1 MTPFIQLPVSL
12 QDHLLGVLAFV
23 IYLQM
28 AGIAAAYVWTRSR
41 RQMLPFALL
50 FLFHLAL
57 LVLMTVGRGYF
68 GAAGRRYPLAFGLV
82 QCPLAA
88 AVLYLTAAGLLDL
101 FLLYRLWRLY
111 QRSVTKNSI
120 KESADSMPAG
130 LCFCQPDG
138 MPLLVNLRMQEL
150 SHAYTGASL
159 QNGLEF
165 WKNLTAVSSRGEII
179 RGGGQPVLKLADGRV
194 FTFAKSLIRLK
205 DKKMIEIVALDT
217 TDQYQL
223 GQKLQQENEELDA
236 MNGRL
241 RQYSVEADALTRS
254 EEILAAKIRIHD
266 ELGNALVATRYYLA
280 WGAQRPQP
288 EALLEMRHQCMELF
302 TKAGIPEK
310 TAGVREQL
318 EAAAAA
324 AGVRVHLDGMFPGQ
338 DVPAARL
345 LLNASRECLTN
356 AVRHAAADS
365 LDIRISEQDGFYDAV
380 FENNGTPPAK
390 TIAEGGGLS
399 SLRRRIEQ
407 AGGTMT
413 VLSVPKFRLQIS
425 NPKGSERL

>member
-12 QDHLLGVLAFV
+12 QDHLLGVLAFI

-41 RQMLPFALL
+41 RQMLPFVLL

-57 LVLMTVGRGYF
+57 LVLMTAGRGYF
-68 GAAGRRYPLAFGLV
+68 SLGEHRYPLAFRLI
-82 QCPLAA
+82 QCPLNVILLYLLAA
-88 AVLYLTAAGLLDL
+88 ALLDL

-111 QRSVTKNSI
+111 QRSITKNSI

-138 MPLLVNLRMQEL
+138 LPLLVNLRMQEI
-150 SHAYTGASL
+150 SHAYTGVSV

-165 WKNLTAVSSRGEII
+165 WNHLTAASGRGEIV
-179 RGGGQPVLKLADGRV
+179 RGGAQPVVKLADGRV
-194 FTFAKSLIRLK
+194 YSFARSAIRLK
-205 DKKMIEIVALDT
+205 DKEMMEIVALDT
-217 TDQYQL
+217 TEQYQL
-223 GQKLQQENEELDA
+223 SQKLQQENEELDA

-280 WGAQRPQP
+280 KGAQRPQP
-288 EALLEMRHQCMELF
+288 EALLEMWHQCMELF
-302 TKAGIPEK
+302 TKAGMPEK

-324 AGVRVHLDGMFPGQ
+324 AGVRIQMEGKFPEE
-338 DVPAARL
+338 DAPAARL

-356 AVRHAAADS
+356 AVRHAAADC
-365 LDIRISEQDGFYDAV
+365 LDIRISARDSFYDAV
-380 FENNGTPPAK
+380 FENNGAPPAK

-399 SLRRRIEQ
+399 SLRWRIER
-407 AGGTMT
+407 AGGTMN
-413 VLSVPKFRLQIS
+413 VLSMPKFQLLLSI
-425 NPKGSERL
+425 PKGSERL